1 MKVFVSHSSVDKPYA
16 EALIECI
23 GRDLVTFDKYS
34 FEAGEKL
41 TDSIKQGIEG
51 CDIFV
56 LLISEA
62 SIGSMWVQEEVN
74 FVAPLMVTK
83 GIVFAPYCIDS
94 KVKMKDERLSAWVW
108 DRLVKQFPHHKILA
122 RKIQR
127 LIREQIWKRYPKK
140 KQLDSMFVGRG
151 EDLSRLERTFYREDL
166 QQLRTLFVSGF
177 PFVGRKTLLSHF
189 IQNNIKTVK
198 ENDAPIVIRLE
209 KSDGIEQMTL
219 MLNEHL
225 GVMDND
231 EMLLEVC
238 KDSQVAMKWC
248 ITILSKL
255 IEYGEKI
262 VVEDDTSIVKP
273 GGAVEK
279 WFLDLIESKELPNM
293 TLFFI
298 ASRYRPNPAFV
309 ESCPLLAELP
319 LSTLHREDMYS
330 LFKHCLAINGKTLS
344 EEDTTYFVNTF
355 TGYPRQAI
363 DAAMYF
369 SKHNIV
375 GAKKHAATNRERYDG
390 NYSAVLGE
398 ISGGAYDMLVLLSR
412 FDFISCDLLQ
422 MIYGDEDISGMLD
435 ELEQYSLFD
444 TFGLSNQYISLSPA
458 VADYVLRTRR
468 KLSPEQKCRLNEA
481 TKKVLAET
489 QDGLTDLSVSLFNIK
504 ESIRNNL
511 KGMDERYLIPSFAL
525 KVILEEYHAK
535 NDNEVVL
542 IAEKLINDYH
552 RVNYES
558 CWDAIYYWLCSSLC
572 RLQKQDLFHKYLEH
586 FAEKSFDYNYLQGF
600 YCRQNSKESQLRKA
614 YFYYNT
620 ARDLK
625 DESNFS
631 MASMAKVEHE
641 MVIVLMKLKNYKEA
655 LSFAKR
661 NYENNQHN
669 SYHIRA
675 FFNCLIHTQS
685 TDWETMQMLISTM
698 KKVKESGSD
707 AYGEVMDAQY
717 NYQRSNDFL
726 QAVKQFTPLVQGGKG
741 EVTQYALDAFREICE
756 KHGRIKLYESLTTG
770 VSSIVE
776 DIDE

>member
-1 MKVFVSHSSVDKPYA
+1 MKVFISHSSVDKPYA
-16 EALIECI
+16 EALIDCI

-34 FEAGEKL
+34 FEAGEML

-62 SIGSMWVQEEVN
+62 SIGSSWVQEEVKM
-74 FVAPLMVTK
+74 VAPLIVTK
-83 GIVFAPYCIDS
+83 GTVFAPYCIDS
-94 KVKMKDERLSAWVW
+94 KVKMKDGRLPSWVW
-108 DRLVKQFPHHKILA
+108 DRLVRQFPHHKILA

-127 LIREQIWKRYPKK
+127 LIREQLWKRFPEK
-140 KQLDSMFVGRG
+140 KQLESIFVGRG
-151 EDLSRLERTFYREDL
+151 EDLSRLERSFYKEDL
-166 QQLRTLFVSGF
+166 QRLRALFVSGF

-189 IQNNIKTVK
+189 IQNNIKTVN

-209 KSDGIEQMTL
+209 NSDGIEKMTL
-219 MLNEHL
+219 LLNEHIGL
-225 GVMDND
+225 MGND

-238 KDSQVAMKWC
+238 KGSQVALKWC

-279 WFLDLIESKELPNM
+279 WFVDLIEAKELSNM

-309 ESCPLLAELP
+309 DSCPLLAELP

-355 TGYPRQAI
+355 TGYPRQAV
-363 DAAMYF
+363 DAAKYL

-375 GAKKHAATNRERYDG
+375 SAKRYAATNHERYDG
-390 NYSAVLGE
+390 NYSAILGE
-398 ISGGAYDMLVLLSR
+398 ISADAYDMLILLSR

-422 MIYGDEDISGMLD
+422 MIYGVVDISDMLD

-458 VADYVLRTRR
+458 IADYLLRTRR
-468 KLSPEQKCRLNEA
+468 KLSPEQKNRLNEA

-489 QDGLTDLSVSLFNIK
+489 HEGLTDLSASLFNIK
-504 ESIRNNL
+504 ENIRNNL

-535 NDNEVVL
+535 NDKEVVL

-572 RLQKQDLFHKYLEH
+572 RLQKRDLFHKYLEH
-586 FAEKSFDYNYLQGF
+586 FVEKSFDYNYLQGF
-600 YCRQNSKESQLRKA
+600 YCRQNGKEAQLKKA
-614 YFYYNT
+614 YFYYNM
-620 ARDLK
+620 AREQKGDTY
-625 DESNFS
+625 FS

-641 MVIVLMKLKNYKEA
+641 MVIVLMKLKNFKEA

-685 TDWETMQMLISTM
+685 TDWDMMQTLISTM
-698 KKVKESGSD
+698 KKVKERGSD
-707 AYGEVMDAQY
+707 AYGEVMEAQY
-717 NYQRSNDFL
+717 NYQRSGDFL
-726 QAVKQFTPLVQGGKG
+726 QAVKQFTPLVQEGKG
-741 EVTQYALDAFREICE
+741 EITQYALDAFREICE
-756 KHGRIKLYESLTTG
+756 KHGRSKLFEDLTG
-770 VSSIVE
+770 GISSIVE